1 MKKVRIAVVTAV
13 AAASLGL
20 AAAPASA
27 CQPERPCPPCST
39 NPTWNKLMGLFGHNC

>member
-1 MKKVRIAVVTAV
+1 MRLFLVTAMT
-13 AAASLGL
+13 AASLGL

-39 NPTWNKLMGLFGHNC
+39 NETWNKLMRTLGHYCP